1 MEHHPPCE
9 GGTLRARRPALQ
21 GSRALRH
28 GEAPI
33 EVQSGEHV
41 F

>member
-21 GSRALRH
+21 GAWGLRQ
-28 GEAPI
+28 GGAPI
-33 EVQSGEHV
+33 AVQSGEHV